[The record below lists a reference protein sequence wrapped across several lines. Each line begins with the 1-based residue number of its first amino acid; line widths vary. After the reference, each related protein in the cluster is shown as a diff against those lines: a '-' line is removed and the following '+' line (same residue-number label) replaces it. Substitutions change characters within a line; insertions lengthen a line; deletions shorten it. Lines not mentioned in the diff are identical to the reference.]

1 MIKLDRINIQ
11 ETLRY
16 LHYGNSVPDSN
27 ILKLINDCEQK
38 LLSVIEPRY
47 LHTAFNISHTENSI
61 MLENCTL
68 SLTGEDIRNH
78 LKGCEK
84 AVLFCATISSGADKL
99 LRSAQVSNMAEALVL
114 DSLASVA
121 IEQVCDKVEEIIRSA
136 YPNMYSTWRFS
147 PGYGDLPITTQA
159 EFLNVLNAPR
169 RIGLTTNSSFILTPS
184 KSVTA
189 IIGLS
194 KTPIY
199 RKNRNCDECSLAKT
213 CAYRK
218 NGNHCN

>member
-1 MIKLDRINIQ
+1 MIKLDGINIQ

-16 LHYGNSVPDSN
+16 LQSENISPNSD
-27 ILKLINDCEQK
+27 IMRLIYNCEQK
-38 LLSVIEPRY
+38 LLKVIEPRY
-47 LHTAFNISHTENSI
+47 LHTAFDISHTENSVT
-61 MLENCTL
+61 LENCTL

-121 IEQVCDKVEEIIRSA
+121 IEQVCDKVEEIIRFA
-136 YPNMYSTWRFS
+136 HPNMHSTWRFS

-159 EFLNVLNAPR
+159 EFLNVLNAPK

-199 RKNRNCDECSLAKT
+199 RKNRNCDDCNLAET

>member
-1 MIKLDRINIQ
+1 MIKLDGINIQ

-16 LHYGNSVPDSN
+16 LQSENISPDSD
-27 ILKLINDCEQK
+27 ILRLINNCEQK
-38 LLSVIEPRY
+38 LLKVIEPRY
-47 LHTAFNISHTENSI
+47 LYSTFDISHTDNSI
-61 MLENCTL
+61 ILDNCTL
-68 SLTGEDIRNH
+68 VLNGKDIRNH
-78 LKGCEK
+78 LKDCEK
-84 AVLFCATISSGADKL
+84 VVLFCATISNGADKL
-99 LRSAQVSNMAEALVL
+99 IRSAQVSNMAEALVL

-121 IEQVCDKVEEIIRSA
+121 IEQVCDEVEKIIRSA

-159 EFLNVLNAPR
+159 EFLNVLNAPK

-189 IIGLS
+189 IVGLS
-194 KTPIY
+194 KTPII
-199 RKNRNCDECSLAKT
+199 RKNRNCEDCNIAET

-218 NGNHCN
+218 NGSHCN